1 MRINKFHSV
10 CLP

>member
-1 MRINKFHSV
+1 MRINKFYSV